1 MIIASRKDEP
11 GTEMLNQLIAAKARI
26 RELEA
31 QLAEAEKRATDWESD
46 WAHTEGERV
55 LTVERAEQAE
65 AQLAECETA
74 FMAGKTKHEFDD
86 ANNAHTECPHDAG
99 TNARHW
105 WTRGYSYSARMLRA
119 MEAEADA
126 ARLRAA
132 LAEYADAANWY
143 VDRES
148 GPAHW
153 GWLGGDPTAF
163 AQLALSHDARQP
175 HTHYC
180 QHCAGRWDCDDANCE
195 APEVR
200 GCPDARQTES
210 EGE

>member
-1 MIIASRKDEP
+1 MIIASRKDEL
-11 GTEMLNQLIAAKARI
+11 GTEILNQLIAAEARI
-26 RELEA
+26 REL
-31 QLAEAEKRATDWESD
+31 
-46 WAHTEGERV
+46 
-55 LTVERAEQAE
+55 E

>member
-132 LAEYADAANWY
+132 LEMVEYVPDAA
-143 VDRES
+143 E
-148 GPAHW
+148 GME
-153 GWLGGDPTAF
+153 GWKYCPWCEEMDDDPHADDC
-163 AQLALSHDARQP
+163 ARQLALSPDARQP
-175 HTHYC
+175 ES
-180 QHCAGRWDCDDANCE
+180 DA
-195 APEVR
+195 AA
-200 GCPDARQTES
+200 DES
-210 EGE
+210 EAHD

>member
-1 MIIASRKDEP
+1 MNEP
-11 GTEMLNQLIAAKARI
+11 NDDIGNVARHWMNRYDKAEARI

-31 QLAEAEKRATDWESD
+31 ELGSAKDWEVAARAAD
-46 WAHTEGERV
+46 VKLDAMGAPVTTESGIRLSIAGRIEFLHR
-55 LTVERAEQAE
+55 QSE

-132 LAEYADAANWY
+132 LEMVEYVPDAA
-143 VDRES
+143 E
-148 GPAHW
+148 GME
-153 GWLGGDPTAF
+153 GWKYCPWCEEMDNDPHADDC
-163 AQLALSHDARQP
+163 ARQLALSPDARQP
-175 HTHYC
+175 ES
-180 QHCAGRWDCDDANCE
+180 DA
-195 APEVR
+195 AA
-200 GCPDARQTES
+200 DES
-210 EGE
+210 EAHD